1 VVSIWI
7 FIVKSF
13 QIFCRFG
20 NCYNKMLGRKVL
32 NIIESMK
39 NLRSSKKIRLS
50 QNTTACPTA
59 IPRTRVSCSPSFF
72 FCIYGYE
79 WVFHKISIKQI
90 YIFLLWSSILS
101 TAFFQI
107 IKHSSKTL
115 YYNLFK
121 HISNILGFN
130 IWMNIHFAWGLITT

>member
-1 VVSIWI
+1 
-7 FIVKSF
+7 
-13 QIFCRFG
+13 
-20 NCYNKMLGRKVL
+20 MLGRKVL

-90 YIFLLWSSILS
+90 YIFLLRSSILS